1 MRKISQTTKTAT
13 ESIMNY
19 LSTRFP
25 AGHDVP
31 PHAIDA
37 EWIADAI
44 QKAIDGDEMRKRI
57 DAAGDRRDWDECDRL
72 EGVVKESDV

>member
-1 MRKISQTTKTAT
+1 MRKIGQTARAAA
-13 ESIMNY
+13 ESIMHY
-19 LSTRFP
+19 LGTRFP

-44 QKAIDGDEMRKRI
+44 QKAIDGDEKGRQI
-57 DAAGDRRDWDECDRL
+57 VAAGDRRDWDECDRL
-72 EGVVKESDV
+72 ESKE

>member
-1 MRKISQTTKTAT
+1 MRKIGQTARTAAT
-13 ESIMNY
+13 SIMNY

-44 QKAIDGDEMRKRI
+44 QKAIDGDEHARKLA
-57 DAAGDRRDWDECDRL
+57 AAGDRRDWDECDRL
-72 EGVVKESDV
+72 EANG